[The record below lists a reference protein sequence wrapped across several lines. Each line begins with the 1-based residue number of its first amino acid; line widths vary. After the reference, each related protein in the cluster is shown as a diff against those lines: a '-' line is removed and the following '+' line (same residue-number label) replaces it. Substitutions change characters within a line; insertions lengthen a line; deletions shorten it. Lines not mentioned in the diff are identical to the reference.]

1 MRQLIV
7 CLLMMLVMWQNV
19 SFAAMPCH
27 ASPHETMAMQTSESS
42 MHADHDMN
50 TMSHQTMQD
59 QTMQAIN
66 VDDSSEDCCKE
77 QCYCPTTACNNV
89 HFVQSSLS
97 AIALTGILL
106 KVNPLNERLDE
117 APIYSLYKPPILA

>member
-42 MHADHDMN
+42 MHANHGMSA
-50 TMSHQTMQD
+50 MSHQTMQD